1 MQLNHGVTS
10 ARLWSA
16 NKNGG
21 DRRLSN
27 GLLVLAL
34 FIFFLNRLR
43 LWHFL
48 FLLFFFTI
56 PAGWL
61 DHGDDLFDLGLGL
74 QVGQLLRITIK
85 VEQLRD
91 SIGLAQ

>member
-1 MQLNHGVTS
+1 MQLDHGVTS

-16 NKNGG
+16 NENGG
-21 DRRLSN
+21 DGRLSN
-27 GLLVLAL
+27 GLLVLVL
-34 FIFFLNRLR
+34 FIFFLDGLR

-48 FLLFFFTI
+48 FLLFFFTLS
-56 PAGWL
+56 AGWL
-61 DHGDDLFDLGLGL
+61 DHGDDLFALGLGL

>member
-1 MQLNHGVTS
+1 MQLDHSITS

-16 NKNGG
+16 NENGG
-21 DRRLSN
+21 DGRLSN
-27 GLLVLAL
+27 GLLVLVL
-34 FIFFLNRLR
+34 FIFFLDRLR

-48 FLLFFFTI
+48 FLLFFFTLST
-56 PAGWL
+56 GWL
-61 DHGDDLFDLGLGL
+61 DHGDDLFDLGLWL